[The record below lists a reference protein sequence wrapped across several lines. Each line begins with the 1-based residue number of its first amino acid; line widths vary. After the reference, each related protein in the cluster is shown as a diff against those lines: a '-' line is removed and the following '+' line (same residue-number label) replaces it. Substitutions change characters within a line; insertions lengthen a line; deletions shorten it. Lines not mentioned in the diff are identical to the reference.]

1 MIANIWK
8 LSKLGWHIFLNGTGE
23 QQLIAGLAIGA
34 IVGLERAA
42 IVIGK
47 SKKETKELEKR
58 YQQLKAESDR
68 LCKQAEE
75 DFSEIKR
82 MKEKEMA
89 EAVEKMR
96 KELEEAKKN
105 DPMKKQMERLIRKAN
120 ALTQED

>member
-1 MIANIWK
+1 MIANILK
-8 LSKLGWHIFLNGTGE
+8 LSKMGWHIFLNGTGE

-47 SKKETKELEKR
+47 SKKVTKELEKR

-82 MKEKEMA
+82 MEEKEMA

-96 KELEEAKKN
+96 RELEEAKKN
-105 DPMKKQMERLIRKAN
+105 DPMKKEMERLIRKAN
-120 ALTQED
+120 ALTQE

>member
-8 LSKLGWHIFLNGTGE
+8 LSKMGWHIFLNGTGE

-34 IVGLERAA
+34 IVGLEKAA

-47 SKKETKELEKR
+47 SKKKTKELGKK
-58 YQQLKAESDR
+58 YQQLKEENDK
-68 LCKQAEE
+68 LCEQAEA
-75 DFSEIKR
+75 DFVEGK
-82 MKEKEMA
+82 KMA

-105 DPMKKQMERLIRKAN
+105 DPMKKEMERLIRKAN